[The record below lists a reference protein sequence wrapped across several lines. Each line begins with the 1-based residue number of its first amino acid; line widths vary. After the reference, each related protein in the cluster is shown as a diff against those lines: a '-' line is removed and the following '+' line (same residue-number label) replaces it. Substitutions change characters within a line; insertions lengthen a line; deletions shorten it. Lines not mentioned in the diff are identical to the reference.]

1 MVCFEQFLGQ
11 AFCFLAENEVAVVW
25 IFNIRVCLLG
35 FGGEIIKCSALVFLK
50 KFLGAVVKC
59 DVELVPIVKTC
70 SFHLLV
76 YNESNEAAALNPAK
90 IYGTIS
96 LQNSGSR
103 LVFDGTARR
112 SNYQYIEVGGISGN
126 GLILTTVGY
135 YTDSGATYYYGSET
149 TLVLKNTVDQVLNGA
164 CVGWINKTTPD
175 IRYSSYIHLLMQ
187 GTASQSFVNANN
199 LFGDVTVKSGKLFLA
214 GTAKDATITGGALG
228 ALAQNAAG
236 TLTLSSLT
244 MEGGAIEVDISGEA
258 LGFAND
264 LIVVSGE
271 FNIGDAGNCL
281 FDFNAVGDG
290 ISEGHEY
297 TIVEF
302 DSTNITADDLSSFNY
317 NANGYN
323 AEFKLGDGTL
333 GVIFTAVPEPSA
345 FALIF
350 GALAV
355 GFAAVRRKKI

>member
-1 MVCFEQFLGQ
+1 MRGRNTDIVIGTFDSTGNPVAGTGNINLDGTANGVFWLGGDTQVNYALKSLKVAGDINIAGSATTTLNILVC
-11 AFCFLAENEVAVVW
+11 ND
-25 IFNIRVCLLG
+25 
-35 FGGEIIKCSALVFLK
+35 S
-50 KFLGAVVKC
+50 
-59 DVELVPIVKTC
+59 
-70 SFHLLV
+70 S
-76 YNESNEAAALNPAK
+76 EAAAANAAK
-90 IYGTIS
+90 IYGNVN
-96 LQNSGSR
+96 LQNSGSQ
-103 LVFDGTARR
+103 LYFYGANRR
-112 SNYQYIEVGGISGN
+112 SNYQYVEVGGVNGN
-126 GLILTTVGY
+126 GKIMTDVGN
-135 YTDSGATYYYGSET
+135 YTDSGTTYYYGSET
-149 TLVLKNTVDQVLNGA
+149 TLVLNNTTDQTLNGA

-175 IRYSSYIHLLMQ
+175 IKYSSYVHLLMQ
-187 GTASQSFVNANN
+187 GTASQSFVNESN

-214 GTAKDATITGGALG
+214 GTARDATITGGALG

-271 FNIGDAGNCL
+271 FNIGDAENCL

-302 DSTNITADDLSSFNY
+302 GSTNITADDLSSFNY

-333 GVIFTAVPEPSA
+333 GVIFTAVPEPSV
-345 FALIF
+345 FALSF
-350 GALAV
+350 GTLAV
-355 GFAAVRRKKI
+355 GFAAARRRRA